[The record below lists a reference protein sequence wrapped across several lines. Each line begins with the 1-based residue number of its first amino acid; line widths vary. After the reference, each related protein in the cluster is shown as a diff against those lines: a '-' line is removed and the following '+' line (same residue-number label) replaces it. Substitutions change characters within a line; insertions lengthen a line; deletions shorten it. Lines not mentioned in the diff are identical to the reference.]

1 MRRKGARQLGF
12 RPVLAIV
19 RIVTLAPSEREL
31 EPSPPPCHNR
41 LHPMTLLAS
50 ITMPPFTDD
59 EVVVLR
65 HIEGVLG
72 RHPYMR
78 ADLCGSGPIAR
89 VLEDVLSTRLA
100 LLHTEASARADGES
114 TALLGKLRDWEARLA
129 DAVIDEENSER
140 ARLHYET
147 TLLLHPE
154 PHTQETRGTIAAQV
168 TRVTGAWEQVR
179 SNQSSRSILSE
190 RVQQNRDFFR
200 HGAMLPF
207 YWERRRRIRKLL
219 PSVVVEEPTLRKT
232 FFAIEQIGPLVD
244 NFAFKGAGGV
254 PISTSVALAD
264 IAFFYMQLADEFLDE
279 LAAALG
285 GHDAAGRLVQ
295 SVYRND
301 TSERPLCDLSLAH
314 LRQAGV
320 DPDAHTTRF
329 GITLSKLFD
338 ALDQLAITID
348 GFLANADDSIVHATH
363 LFLHHCFQT
372 YLDEAELC
380 GTARARRADQLHLR
394 DTAWHFY
401 RKNNMVM
408 MLWLDLRARLLGLE
422 PVEHVTVIRR
432 WGYLLSAFQIF
443 DDLKDIALDLGKQPS
458 YPLQIAAN
466 DFPAE
471 FAWLEQR
478 FGAGRLPVTRDEV
491 PEVNLRASRTVQQ
504 CMQWS
509 RLIALANFDNALLY
523 AWDQRWR
530 KSWTRRRNSFN
541 PRGNATTEARAHAV
555 DRLVHAFLAMR
566 GTDPVQTVDD
576 EQLAFALDA
585 TAYEGSWQIYLAL
598 FPNIRAMYRFAT
610 LRMWMTVEEKARA
623 ARQLLRRYPR
633 ARAKA
638 LVGLADG
645 DVDHQVTGDRLEAF
659 SKLIEV

>member
-1 MRRKGARQLGF
+1 
-12 RPVLAIV
+12 
-19 RIVTLAPSEREL
+19 
-31 EPSPPPCHNR
+31 
-41 LHPMTLLAS
+41 MTPLAS
-50 ITMPPFTDD
+50 ITMPPFTDA
-59 EVVVLR
+59 ELVVLR
-65 HIEGVLG
+65 RIEGVLA

-78 ADLCGSGPIAR
+78 AGLGGAGPIAKG
-89 VLEDVLSTRLA
+89 LDDVLSTRLA
-100 LLHTEASARADGES
+100 LLHTEGCA
-114 TALLGKLRDWEARLA
+114 TAGCETAVLLGKLRGWEAQLA
-129 DAVIDEENSER
+129 DAVIDEEGSDE
-140 ARLHYET
+140 ARLQYET

-154 PHTQETRGTIAAQV
+154 PHTPVERGAAAANVAHV
-168 TRVTGAWEQVR
+168 TSAWER
-179 SNQSSRSILSE
+179 LRENRPARSILSE
-190 RVQQNRDFFR
+190 RVRQNRDFFR

-207 YWERRRRIRKLL
+207 YWRRRRRIRRLL
-219 PSVVVEEPTLRKT
+219 PQVVLEEPALRET
-232 FFAIEQIGPLVD
+232 FFAVEQIGPLVD

-254 PISTSVALAD
+254 PLSTSIALAD

-279 LAAALG
+279 LATAAG

-295 SVYRND
+295 SVYRDD
-301 TSERPLCDLSLAH
+301 TSERPLCDLSLAD
-314 LRQAGV
+314 LRKAGV
-320 DPDAHTTRF
+320 DPDAHTTKF
-329 GITLSKLFD
+329 GITLSALFD
-338 ALDQLAITID
+338 ALDELAVTID
-348 GFLANADDSIVHATH
+348 ALVADAHEAVAHATH

-372 YLDEAELC
+372 YLDEAGLC
-380 GTARARRADQLHLR
+380 GSTVARRPDQLRLR

-422 PVEHVTVIRR
+422 PAKHGSAIRR

-443 DDLKDIALDLGKQPS
+443 DDLKDIAIDLGKQPS

-478 FGAGRLPVTRDEV
+478 FRAGRLPVTRDEV
-491 PEVNLRASRTVQQ
+491 PEVNLRASGTVQQ
-504 CMQWS
+504 CMRWS
-509 RLIALANFDNALLY
+509 RLIALAHFDNALLY

-541 PRGNATTEARAHAV
+541 PAGTATTGARAHAV
-555 DRLVHAFLAMR
+555 DRLVRSLSAMR
-566 GTDPVQTVDD
+566 NADPTPAVND

-598 FPNIRAMYRFAT
+598 FPDIRAIYRFAT
-610 LRMWMTVEEKARA
+610 LRMCMTAQEKARA

-633 ARAKA
+633 ARANA
-638 LVGLADG
+638 LVGLADT
-645 DVDHQVTGDRLEAF
+645 DVDHQITGDRLEAF

>member
-1 MRRKGARQLGF
+1 
-12 RPVLAIV
+12 
-19 RIVTLAPSEREL
+19 
-31 EPSPPPCHNR
+31 
-41 LHPMTLLAS
+41 MTVLAS
-50 ITMPPFTDD
+50 ITMPPFTGD
-59 EVVVLR
+59 ELVVLR
-65 HIEGVLG
+65 RIEGVLG

-78 ADLCGSGPIAR
+78 ADLGALGLIAKG
-89 VLEDVLSTRLA
+89 LEDVLSTRLA
-100 LLHTEASARADGES
+100 LLHVDGPAAADADG
-114 TALLGKLRDWEARLA
+114 AGLLGKLRGWEAQLA
-129 DAVIDEENSER
+129 DAVIDEAGSKE
-140 ARLHYET
+140 ARLRYET

-154 PHTQETRGTIAAQV
+154 PHTEEERSATATNVA
-168 TRVTGAWEQVR
+168 RVTGAWEQLR
-179 SNQSSRSILSE
+179 DNRPARPLLSE
-190 RVQQNRDFFR
+190 RVQQHRDFFR

-207 YWERRRRIRKLL
+207 YWGRRRRIRRLL
-219 PSVVVEEPTLRKT
+219 PDVVIEEPALRDTL
-232 FFAIEQIGPLVD
+232 FAIEQIGPLVD
-244 NFAFKGAGGV
+244 NFAFKGSGGV

-264 IAFFYMQLADEFLDE
+264 IAFLYMQLADEFLDE
-279 LAAALG
+279 LAVAAG

-301 TSERPLCDLSLAH
+301 TSERPLCDLSLGH
-314 LRQAGV
+314 LRTIGV
-320 DPDAHTTRF
+320 EPDAHTTKF
-329 GITLSKLFD
+329 GITLSKLFN
-338 ALDQLAITID
+338 ALDQLAVTID
-348 GFLANADDSIVHATH
+348 GLLANATDAIVHATH

-372 YLDEAELC
+372 YLDEADLC
-380 GTARARRADQLHLR
+380 GIAVARRADQMHLR

-422 PVEHVTVIRR
+422 PAKHVTVIRR

-478 FGAGRLPVTRDEV
+478 FKAGRLPVTRDEV
-491 PEVNLRASRTVQQ
+491 PEVNLRASGTVQQ
-504 CMQWS
+504 CMRWS
-509 RLIALANFDNALLY
+509 RLIALAHFDNALLY

-541 PRGNATTEARAHAV
+541 PRGSTTPTARAHAV
-555 DRLVHAFLAMR
+555 DRLVRALLAMR
-566 GTDPVQTVDD
+566 GPEPTPAVDD

-598 FPNIRAMYRFAT
+598 FPNVRAIYRFAT
-610 LRMWMTVEEKARA
+610 LRMWMTAEEKAQA
-623 ARQLLRRYPR
+623 ARRLLRRYPR
-633 ARAKA
+633 ARANA

-659 SKLIEV
+659 SKLIEI

>member
-1 MRRKGARQLGF
+1 
-12 RPVLAIV
+12 
-19 RIVTLAPSEREL
+19 
-31 EPSPPPCHNR
+31 
-41 LHPMTLLAS
+41 MTLLAS

-59 EVVVLR
+59 EVAVLR

-78 ADLCGSGPIAR
+78 ADLGGTGPIAR
-89 VLEDVLSTRLA
+89 ALEDVLSTRLA
-100 LLHTEASARADGES
+100 LLHTEASARTAGES
-114 TALLGKLRDWEARLA
+114 AALLGKLRAWEVQLA
-129 DAVIDEENSER
+129 DAVIDEEGSEE
-140 ARLHYET
+140 ARLHHET

-154 PHTQETRGTIAAQV
+154 PNTQETPGATAALV
-168 TRVTGAWEQVR
+168 TRATGAWER
-179 SNQSSRSILSE
+179 LRGSRSSRSILSE
-190 RVQQNRDFFR
+190 RVRQNRDFFR

-207 YWERRRRIRKLL
+207 YWGRRRRIRKLL
-219 PSVVVEEPTLRKT
+219 PGIVFEEPGLRETL
-232 FFAIEQIGPLVD
+232 FAIEQIGPLVD

-254 PISTSVALAD
+254 PVSTSVAVAD

-279 LAAALG
+279 LAAAMG

-295 SVYRND
+295 SVYRSD
-301 TSERPLCDLSLAH
+301 TAERPLCDLSLAH

-320 DPDAHTTRF
+320 EPDAHTTRF

-338 ALDQLAITID
+338 ALDQVAVTID
-348 GFLANADDSIVHATH
+348 GLLANADDAIVHATH

-380 GTARARRADQLHLR
+380 GTAHARRADQMRLR

-422 PVEHVTVIRR
+422 PVKHVTMIRR

-491 PEVNLRASRTVQQ
+491 PEVNLWASRTVQQ
-504 CMQWS
+504 CMRWS
-509 RLIALANFDNALLY
+509 RLIALAHFDNALLY

-541 PRGNATTEARAHAV
+541 PRGSATNENRAHAV
-555 DRLVHAFLAMR
+555 DRLVRALLAMR
-566 GTDPVQTVDD
+566 GTDAAPTVDE

-610 LRMWMTVEEKARA
+610 LRMWMTAEEKARA

-633 ARAKA
+633 ARANA
-638 LVGLADG
+638 LVGLADA
-645 DVDHQVTGDRLEAF
+645 DVDHQVTRDRLEAF

>member
-1 MRRKGARQLGF
+1 
-12 RPVLAIV
+12 
-19 RIVTLAPSEREL
+19 
-31 EPSPPPCHNR
+31 
-41 LHPMTLLAS
+41 MTMLAS
-50 ITMPPFTDD
+50 ITMPPFTDA
-59 EVVVLR
+59 ELAVLGR
-65 HIEGVLG
+65 IEGVLE

-78 ADLCGSGPIAR
+78 AGLVGSGPIAKA
-89 VLEDVLSTRLA
+89 LDDVLSTRLA
-100 LLHTEASARADGES
+100 LLHTEGPAAAGGEA
-114 TALLGKLRDWEARLA
+114 TRLLGKLKAWEAQLA
-129 DAVIDEENSER
+129 DAVIDEEGSDE
-140 ARLHYET
+140 ARLQYET

-154 PHTQETRGTIAAQV
+154 PSTRVERGATAAHV
-168 TRVTGAWEQVR
+168 ARVTGAWER
-179 SNQSSRSILSE
+179 LRENRPARFILSE

-207 YWERRRRIRKLL
+207 YWRRQRRIRSLL
-219 PSVVVEEPTLRKT
+219 PGVVLEQPALRETLS
-232 FFAIEQIGPLVD
+232 AIEQIGPLVD

-279 LAAALG
+279 LAAAAG

-295 SVYRND
+295 SVYRDD
-301 TSERPLCDLSLAH
+301 TSERPLCDLSLADIWKF
-314 LRQAGV
+314 GV
-320 DPDAHTTRF
+320 DPDAHTTKF
-329 GITLSKLFD
+329 GITLSALFD
-338 ALDQLAITID
+338 ALDQLAVTID
-348 GFLANADDSIVHATH
+348 ELVADADEAVAHATH

-380 GTARARRADQLHLR
+380 GSTSARRPDRLCLR

-422 PVEHVTVIRR
+422 PAKHGAAIRR
-432 WGYLLSAFQIF
+432 WGYLLSTFQIF
-443 DDLKDIALDLGKQPS
+443 DDLKDLAIDLGQQPS

-478 FGAGRLPVTRDEV
+478 FRAGRLPVTRDDV
-491 PEVNLRASRTVQQ
+491 PEVNLRASGTVQQ
-504 CMQWS
+504 CMRWS
-509 RLIALANFDNALLY
+509 RLMALAHFDNALLY

-541 PRGNATTEARAHAV
+541 AEGTPAAGARAHAV
-555 DRLVHAFLAMR
+555 DRLVRVLLAMR
-566 GTDPVQTVDD
+566 GADLTPAVDD

-610 LRMWMTVEEKARA
+610 LRMWMTSEEKARA

-633 ARAKA
+633 ARAEA
-638 LVGLADG
+638 LVGLADT

>member
-1 MRRKGARQLGF
+1 M
-12 RPVLAIV
+12 
-19 RIVTLAPSEREL
+19 
-31 EPSPPPCHNR
+31 
-41 LHPMTLLAS
+41 
-50 ITMPPFTDD
+50 
-59 EVVVLR
+59 
-65 HIEGVLG
+65 
-72 RHPYMR
+72 
-78 ADLCGSGPIAR
+78 
-89 VLEDVLSTRLA
+89 
-100 LLHTEASARADGES
+100 
-114 TALLGKLRDWEARLA
+114 LLGKLRGWEAQLA
-129 DAVIDEENSER
+129 DAVIDEEGSEE
-140 ARLHYET
+140 ARLQYET

-154 PHTQETRGTIAAQV
+154 PHAEEERGV
-168 TRVTGAWEQVR
+168 TATNVARVTSAWERLRGNR
-179 SNQSSRSILSE
+179 SAKSILSE

-207 YWERRRRIRKLL
+207 YWGRRRRIRRLL
-219 PSVVVEEPTLRKT
+219 PSVVLEEPGLRETL
-232 FFAIEQIGPLVD
+232 FAIEQIGPLVD
-244 NFAFKGAGGV
+244 NFAFKGSGGV

-264 IAFFYMQLADEFLDE
+264 IAFLYMQLADEFLDE
-279 LAAALG
+279 LAAAAG

-314 LRQAGV
+314 LRKIGV
-320 DPDAHTTRF
+320 EPDAYATKF

-338 ALDQLAITID
+338 ALDQLAVTID
-348 GFLANADDSIVHATH
+348 GLLANADDAIVHATH

-372 YLDEAELC
+372 YLDEADLC
-380 GTARARRADQLHLR
+380 GSAVARRADQMHLR

-408 MLWLDLRARLLGLE
+408 MLWLDLRARLLGLQ
-422 PVEHVTVIRR
+422 PAKHVTVIRR

-466 DFPAE
+466 DFPTE

-478 FGAGRLPVTRDEV
+478 FRAGRLPVTRDEV
-491 PEVNLRASRTVQQ
+491 PEVNLRASGTVQQ
-504 CMQWS
+504 CMRWS
-509 RLIALANFDNALLY
+509 RLIALAHFDNALLY

-541 PRGNATTEARAHAV
+541 PRGSATTTARAHAV
-555 DRLVHAFLAMR
+555 DRLVRALLAMR
-566 GTDPVQTVDD
+566 GAEPTPAVDD

-598 FPNIRAMYRFAT
+598 FPNIRAIYRFAT
-610 LRMWMTVEEKARA
+610 LRMWMTAEEKAQA

-633 ARAKA
+633 ARANA
-638 LVGLADG
+638 LVGLADA
-645 DVDHQVTGDRLEAF
+645 DVDHQVTSDRLEAF